1 MPDQPRG
8 HRVEDAAQDESA
20 VAGDEDQFLLVI
32 IGAARWQRLEPGS
45 LDLQCPAAACI
56 GVTDHLIDKPAVVGE
71 VGKVAA
77 PAQQQSLLQRSLEMG
92 MWSLDR
98 AVLVCQATIVARWRH
113 AIVRTQ
119 RLVALSQI
127 LRRIGLEIAER
138 RRETVAAVFLRCAT
152 ERPQGVLQTLGQ
164 GDEALAAQYHA
175 SLLPT
180 GERQAEVIEPMIE
193 RDTSDAHAQLHRIGE
208 IRQRLL
214 TRRML
219 LTEDPLPLRSMQRL
233 PVADPPLQRAT
244 QIVRKARMPT
254 LHLLQQGDRT

>member
-1 MPDQPRG
+1 MSMRP
-8 HRVEDAAQDESA
+8 
-20 VAGDEDQFLLVI
+20 F
-32 IGAARWQRLEPGS
+32 
-45 LDLQCPAAACI
+45 
-56 GVTDHLIDKPAVVGE
+56 
-71 VGKVAA
+71 
-77 PAQQQSLLQRSLEMG
+77 
-92 MWSLDR
+92 DR
-98 AVLVCQATIVARWRH
+98 AVLMRQTAIVARRRH
-113 AIVRTQ
+113 AVMCTQ

-127 LRRIGLEIAER
+127 LRRILLEIAER
-138 RRETVAAVFLRCAT
+138 RREAVTAVFLRYAT

-219 LTEDPLPLRSMQRL
+219 LTEDHLPLRSMQRL
-233 PVADPPLQRAT
+233 PVADPPLQRAS
-244 QIVRKARMPT
+244 QIVRKARMPS